1 MEVSVTRG
9 GGGAGIRPA
18 NQLLW
23 AAGAGVV
30 AGVIY
35 AIIWAIV
42 GRGSV
47 THLIVTMLITFVV
60 AFLLRVAFTWYFTR
74 RRS

>member
-1 MEVSVTRG
+1 M
-9 GGGAGIRPA
+9 RPL
-18 NQLLW
+18 NQLLY
-23 AAGAGVV
+23 AAAAGVV

-42 GRGSV
+42 DRGSV
-47 THLIVTMLITFVV
+47 WRLIATAVITFVV
-60 AFLLRVAFTWYFTR
+60 ALVLRYAFTSYFTR

>member
-1 MEVSVTRG
+1 VAQGRG
-9 GGGAGIRPA
+9 RPSTRPA
-18 NQLLW
+18 NDLLY

-30 AGVIY
+30 AGIIY

-42 GRGSV
+42 GRGAVSR
-47 THLIVTMLITFVV
+47 LILTVVITFVV
-60 AFLLRVAFTWYFTR
+60 AYLLRLAFTWYFTR